1 MTSMPSTSSML
12 ARPTRLP
19 NNKLQVITRL
29 LLAVWLVAGGLSAGH
44 AQSPA
49 QGAPTAPT
57 VLLNLDTG
65 NPKLERNKANV
76 LAFYDLMF
84 NRNAPAQ
91 AMAQYS
97 GTDYRQHNPDVG
109 DGKQAFIDYFE
120 GMQRDY
126 PGKRVEFKRVFADGD
141 YVILHGEHS
150 LPGLLTGG
158 RWAAIDIFRLDAA
171 GKIVEHWD
179 VLQKVPR
186 RSANP
191 NTMF

>member
-1 MTSMPSTSSML
+1 ML

-49 QGAPTAPT
+49 QGAPTTPT
-57 VLLNLDTG
+57 VLLNMDTG

-97 GTDYRQHNPDVG
+97 GADYRQHNPDVG

-141 YVILHGEHS
+141 YVILHGEHT